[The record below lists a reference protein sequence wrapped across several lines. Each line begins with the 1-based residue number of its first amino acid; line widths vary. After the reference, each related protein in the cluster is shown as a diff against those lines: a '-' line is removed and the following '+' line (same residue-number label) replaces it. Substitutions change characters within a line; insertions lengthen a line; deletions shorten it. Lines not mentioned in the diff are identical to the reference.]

1 MPTYVSLL
9 RWTEQGIKNA
19 RASVERAEQAS
30 AAAQRAGGRLQ
41 TVLWTQGAYDIVT
54 IAEFPDDES
63 ATAFLIGVGGQG
75 NIRSE
80 TLRAFNA
87 EEMKRILAKVQ

>member
-19 RASVERAEQAS
+19 KSTLERAEQAS
-30 AAAQRAGGRLQ
+30 AAVQRTGGRLQ

-54 IAEFPDDES
+54 VAEFPDEES
-63 ATAFLIGVGGQG
+63 ATAFLIGLGGQG
-75 NIRSE
+75 NVRSE
-80 TLRAFNA
+80 TMRAFNA
-87 EEMKRILAKVQ
+87 EEMKRILAKLP